1 VIRKLLKRLKEATS
15 MEDAQAISKRIQD
28 LLDIE
33 ERRALRPMVT
43 PITKELIV
51 EGINSYREE
60 AKKALSQAVSLL

>member
-1 VIRKLLKRLKEATS
+1 MIRKLLKRLKEATS

-60 AKKALSQAVSLL
+60 AKKVLSQAVSLL